1 MKRDMPPAL
10 VSIHDVMPSTLGCV
24 DQLVAVARQH
34 EIRKLTLLVVPGC
47 DWTDREVDRLRHW
60 QATGYR
66 LAGHG
71 WHHRC
76 QQIRGLRHRLHSW
89 FLSRDVAEHLS
100 ATPDEVVEL
109 IRRCRAW
116 FDQRDLDPPALYVPP
131 AWALGRVS
139 RQRLQSIPFRMVET
153 LWGILDVRRSVT
165 LRIPLVGF
173 EADTWTR
180 QQALRGGNVLNR
192 LAASRLNR
200 PLRLALHPHDLHLR
214 MAADARY
221 LLARVETSL
230 DYEDLLQEEATRQTI
245 PDHCDSASGGY
256 GVRLGIRD

>member
-1 MKRDMPPAL
+1 MNRDMPPAL
-10 VSIHDVMPSTLGCV
+10 VSIHDVMPSTLGRV

-47 DWTDREVDRLRHW
+47 DWSDREVDRLRHW

-109 IRRCRAW
+109 IQRCRAW

-153 LWGILDVRRSVT
+153 LSGILDVRRNVR

-180 QQALRGGNVLNR
+180 QLALRGGNELNR
-192 LAASRLNR
+192 LAASRLGR
-200 PLRLALHPHDLHLR
+200 PLRLSLHPHDLHLR
-214 MAADARY
+214 MAADARS

-230 DYEDLLQEEATRQTI
+230 DYEELLR
-245 PDHCDSASGGY
+245 Y
-256 GVRLGIRD
+256 VRCKRTFERT